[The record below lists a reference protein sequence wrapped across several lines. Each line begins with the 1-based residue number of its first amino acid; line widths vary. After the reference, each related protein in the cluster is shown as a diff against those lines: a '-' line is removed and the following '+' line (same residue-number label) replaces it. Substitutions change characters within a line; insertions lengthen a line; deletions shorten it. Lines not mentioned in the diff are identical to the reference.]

1 MNALFGLKIK
11 VSIGDRTVIGTAT
24 ATACYLTALPAPN
37 QPKLICSSYW
47 ANDPQYLQRH
57 QKKLETR
64 IAENAA
70 YYGLG
75 NPRKSAASLTGKDV
89 GSVSGD
95 LDTLGNID
103 ESEDQGMEADFSAVN
118 QKEIGSDLAYLVE
131 CSPDVGSVGLGV
143 GLAFEAVAAA
153 GENHRSTLG

>member
-118 QKEIGSDLAYLVE
+118 QKETCILE
-131 CSPDVGSVGLGV
+131 VG
-143 GLAFEAVAAA
+143 
-153 GENHRSTLG
+153 